1 MKIAVVTDSSSYL
14 PAELVEKYQIKVVP
28 IPFILEGQT
37 YTEGVDI
44 TTAEFYEKLAS
55 SSSLPTTS
63 QPALGQMIELYESL
77 AQEGYDAAITIVL
90 SKTISGFYQSLVNL
104 QDQVEGIQIV
114 PFDSQMTVLPM
125 GYLAVEAAK
134 MAQAGHDLDQIV
146 ARLEDLRATINEYFI
161 VDDLQNLV
169 KGGRL
174 SNASAFIGSVLKI
187 KPILTFDNES
197 HEIVA
202 FEKVRSMK
210 KAMRRAEEL
219 FEADMAQLDYPV
231 RIMVIH
237 ANDEENALKWQAKV
251 QAKYPDCQVDLSYF
265 GPVIGAHLGEK
276 AIALAWM
283 KDLEKA

>member
-44 TTAEFYEKLAS
+44 TTAEFYEKLAN

-104 QDQVEGIQIV
+104 QDQVEGIKIV

-134 MAQAGHDLDQIV
+134 MAQAGQDIDQIV

-283 KDLEKA
+283 KDVEKA

>member
-28 IPFILEGQT
+28 IPFILEGQP

-44 TTAEFYEKLAS
+44 TTAEFYEKLAN

-104 QDQVEGIQIV
+104 QDQVEGIKIV

-134 MAQAGHDLDQIV
+134 MAQAGQGIDQIV

-283 KDLEKA
+283 KDVEKA

>member
-104 QDQVEGIQIV
+104 QDQVEGIKIV

-134 MAQAGHDLDQIV
+134 MAQAGQDIDQIV

-283 KDLEKA
+283 KDVEKA